1 MKGFLHRLFGG
12 DGPSDKKA
20 ARPEFASPLEIKPF
34 SHGLVR
40 IPALDFFGPH
50 TAAPN
55 GMFHLIWLDRN
66 PEGTIGGHRYEG
78 HGIWTLLSDNGET
91 QATGRLERPQDGH
104 VADNGTF
111 ILSDGMFG
119 DGLNGRLCAVRADG
133 QKLLEREFSANLGS
147 SGISID
153 GRFAICQTANAP
165 GSADSCRYMLFDLAA
180 GREMARWE
188 VETGWGEHYEWDCE
202 ERRVYLCMKD
212 GERVGYDFTGCMVER
227 EAWQLRR
234 IGAGDLNVIQAVLV
248 ATSANDHPL
257 RSEIIAGLEVAA
269 RDGEIWQQAR
279 AYRLLGELHE
289 QAGEIPQAVEAYDEA
304 LKIDPKVG
312 VARRVEQLR
321 KTLGTTVAKP
331 GAKRL
336 SRFEQQAGRL
346 GIQHEVVLLEKGDG
360 KDWRHGANDLWTTVE
375 IGALDHYRSIGWD
388 GAASEGGLIL
398 TLIKAASFEALD
410 ARNSDTFVE
419 ALYAQNVA
427 FDQDRFA
434 PERLIATVSNAT
446 RRQIERNW
454 KVIAASVGN
463 SPAYYPNVRE
473 HHVTSLFDALGPDRL
488 AEIATVFA
496 TAPYDLRAG
505 WPDLTLWQEGKV
517 KFVEVKGPSDSFH
530 ASQARLISKLLLPL
544 RFDVG
549 LAEVRKIS

>member
-1 MKGFLHRLFGG
+1 MTGFFQRLF
-12 DGPSDKKA
+12 SKREA
-20 ARPEFASPLEIKPF
+20 ANETSLPPLAGWLEIEEF
-34 SHGLVR
+34 GHNLVS
-40 IPALDFFGPH
+40 IDALDFIGH
-50 TAAPN
+50 QAVSPN
-55 GMFHLIWLDRN
+55 KRYRLIWADRT
-66 PEGTIGGHRYEG
+66 PDGSRGGNRSEG
-78 HGIWTLLSDNGET
+78 HGSWSLLLDDRIV
-91 QATGRLERPQDGH
+91 TGGNLERPQEGC
-104 VADNGTF
+104 VADNGTV
-111 ILSDGMFG
+111 ILHDWMLGEGLKGRFVAFAPDGTQLITQQF
-119 DGLNGRLCAVRADG
+119 A
-133 QKLLEREFSANLGS
+133 ANLMS
-147 SGISID
+147 NSLSPD
-153 GRFAICQTANAP
+153 GKFAICQTANAP
-165 GSADSCRYMLFDLAA
+165 GSADSCRYMLFDLTT
-180 GREMARWE
+180 GREMARWA
-188 VETGWGEHYEWDCE
+188 VETGWAERYEWDCE
-202 ERRVYLCMKD
+202 QRRVYLCVKD

-234 IGAGDLNVIQAVLV
+234 IGAGDLNVIQAVMV

-257 RSEIIAGLEVAA
+257 RSEIIAGLGIAA

-289 QAGEIPQAVEAYDEA
+289 QACEIAQAVKAYDDA
-304 LKIDPKVG
+304 LAIDPKVG

-360 KDWRHGANDLWTTVE
+360 KDWRHEANGPWTTVE
-375 IGALDHYRSIGWD
+375 IGALDHYRSIGWE

-410 ARNSDTFVE
+410 VRNSDTFIE

-454 KVIAASVGN
+454 KVIAASAGN

-473 HHVTSLFDALGPDRL
+473 HHVTSLFDALGPYRL
-488 AEIATVFA
+488 AEIAAIFA

-505 WPDLTLWQEGKV
+505 WPDLTLWQDGKV

-544 RFDVG
+544 GFEVG
-549 LAEVRKIS
+549 LAEVRKTS

>member
-1 MKGFLHRLFGG
+1 MTGFFQRLFPKREAAHE
-12 DGPSDKKA
+12 PSPPPLAGRLKIE
-20 ARPEFASPLEIKPF
+20 EFG
-34 SHGLVR
+34 HNLVS
-40 IPALDFFGPH
+40 IDALDFIDH
-50 TAAPN
+50 QAVSPN
-55 GMFHLIWLDRN
+55 KRYRLIWADRT
-66 PEGTIGGHRYEG
+66 PDGRRGGNRSEG
-78 HGIWTLLSDNGET
+78 HGSWSLLLDDRIVT
-91 QATGRLERPQDGH
+91 TGRLERPQEGR
-104 VADNGTF
+104 VADNGTV
-111 ILSDGMFG
+111 ILHDWMFG
-119 DGLNGRLCAVRADG
+119 EDLQGRFVAFAPDGSQLVT
-133 QKLLEREFSANLGS
+133 QQFSANLMS
-147 SGISID
+147 NSLSPD
-153 GRFAICQTANAP
+153 GKFAICQTANAP

-188 VETGWGEHYEWDCE
+188 VETGWAEHYEWDCE
-202 ERRVYLCMKD
+202 DRRVYLCMKD
-212 GERVGYDFTGCMVER
+212 GERVGYDFTGTMVER

-234 IGAGDLNVIQAVLV
+234 MGAGDLNVIQSVLV
-248 ATSANDHPL
+248 ATSANGHPL
-257 RSEIIAGLEVAA
+257 RSEIIAGLGIAA

-279 AYRLLGELHE
+279 AHRLLGELHE
-289 QAGEIPQAVEAYDEA
+289 QAGEIAQAVKAYDDA
-304 LKIDPKVG
+304 LTIDPKVG

-321 KTLGTTVAKP
+321 KTLGTTVVKP

-360 KDWRHGANDLWTTVE
+360 KDWRHGANGLWTTVE
-375 IGALDHYRSIGWD
+375 TGVLEHYRSIGWD

-427 FDQDRFA
+427 FEQDRFA

-454 KVIAASVGN
+454 KVIAASAGN

-473 HHVTSLFDALGPDRL
+473 HHVTGLFDALGPDRL
-488 AEIATVFA
+488 AEIAAVFA

-505 WPDLTLWQEGKV
+505 WPDLTLWQGGKV

-544 RFDVG
+544 GFDVG

>member
-1 MKGFLHRLFGG
+1 MTGFFQRLFAKRQAAPETSS
-12 DGPSDKKA
+12 PSLA
-20 ARPEFASPLEIKPF
+20 GLLEIEEF
-34 SHGLVR
+34 GHNLVS
-40 IPALDFFGPH
+40 IDALDFIGH
-50 TAAPN
+50 QAVSPN
-55 GMFHLIWLDRN
+55 KRYRLIWADRT
-66 PEGTIGGHRYEG
+66 PDGSRGGNRSEG
-78 HGIWTLLSDNGET
+78 HGSWSLLLDDRIVTAGS
-91 QATGRLERPQDGH
+91 LERPQEGC
-104 VADNGTF
+104 VADNGTV
-111 ILSDGMFG
+111 ILHDWMFG
-119 DGLNGRLCAVRADG
+119 EGLKGRFVAFAPDGTQLVTQQFA
-133 QKLLEREFSANLGS
+133 ANLMS
-147 SGISID
+147 NSLSPD
-153 GRFAICQTANAP
+153 GKFAICQTANAP
-165 GSADSCRYMLFDLAA
+165 GSADSCRCMLFDLAV

-188 VETGWGEHYEWDCE
+188 VETGWAEHYEWDCE
-202 ERRVYLCMKD
+202 ERRVDLCMKD

-289 QAGEIPQAVEAYDEA
+289 QAGEIPQAAEAYDEA

-321 KTLGTTVAKP
+321 KTLGPNVAKP

-336 SRFEQQAGRL
+336 SRFEQQAQRL
-346 GIQHEVVLLEKGDG
+346 GIEHEVVLLEKGDG
-360 KDWRHGANDLWTTVE
+360 KDWRHGAKHLWTTIE
-375 IGALDHYRSIGWD
+375 SGALDHYRSIGWD

-427 FDQDRFA
+427 FEQDRVA
-434 PERLIATVSNAT
+434 PVRLIATVSNAT

-454 KVIAASVGN
+454 KIIAASAGN

-473 HHVTSLFDALGPDRL
+473 HHVTGLFNALGPDRL

-505 WPDLTLWQEGKV
+505 WPDLTLWQDGKV
-517 KFVEVKGPSDSFH
+517 KFVEVKGPSGSFH

-544 RFDVG
+544 GFEVG

>member
-1 MKGFLHRLFGG
+1 MTGFFQRLF
-12 DGPSDKKA
+12 SKREA
-20 ARPEFASPLEIKPF
+20 ANETSLPPLAGWLEIEEF
-34 SHGLVR
+34 GHNLVS
-40 IPALDFFGPH
+40 IDALDFIGH
-50 TAAPN
+50 QAVSPN
-55 GMFHLIWLDRN
+55 KRYRLIWADRT
-66 PEGTIGGHRYEG
+66 PDGSRGGNRSEG
-78 HGIWTLLSDNGET
+78 HGSWSLLLDDRIV
-91 QATGRLERPQDGH
+91 TGGNLERPQEGC
-104 VADNGTF
+104 VADNGTV
-111 ILSDGMFG
+111 ILHDWMLGEGLKGRFVAFAPDGTQLITQQF
-119 DGLNGRLCAVRADG
+119 A
-133 QKLLEREFSANLGS
+133 ANLMS
-147 SGISID
+147 NSLSPD
-153 GRFAICQTANAP
+153 GKFAICQTANAP
-165 GSADSCRYMLFDLAA
+165 GSADSCRYMLFDLTT
-180 GREMARWE
+180 GREMARWA
-188 VETGWGEHYEWDCE
+188 VETGWAERYEWDCE
-202 ERRVYLCMKD
+202 QRRVYLCVKD

-234 IGAGDLNVIQAVLV
+234 IGAGDLNVIQAVMV

-257 RSEIIAGLEVAA
+257 RSEIIAGLGIAA

-289 QAGEIPQAVEAYDEA
+289 QACEIAQAVKAYDDA
-304 LKIDPKVG
+304 LAIDPKVG

-360 KDWRHGANDLWTTVE
+360 KDWRHEANGPWTTVE
-375 IGALDHYRSIGWD
+375 IGALDHYRSIGWE

-410 ARNSDTFVE
+410 VRNSDTFVE

-454 KVIAASVGN
+454 KVIAASAGN

-473 HHVTSLFDALGPDRL
+473 HHVTSLFDALGPYRL
-488 AEIATVFA
+488 AEIAAIFA

-505 WPDLTLWQEGKV
+505 WPDLTLWQDGKV

-544 RFDVG
+544 GFEVG
-549 LAEVRKIS
+549 LAEVRKTS

>member
-1 MKGFLHRLFGG
+1 MTGFFQRLF
-12 DGPSDKKA
+12 SKREA
-20 ARPEFASPLEIKPF
+20 ANETSLPPLAGWLEIEEF
-34 SHGLVR
+34 GHNLVS
-40 IPALDFFGPH
+40 IDALDFIGH
-50 TAAPN
+50 QAVSPN
-55 GMFHLIWLDRN
+55 KRYRLIWADRT
-66 PEGTIGGHRYEG
+66 PDGSRGGNRSEG
-78 HGIWTLLSDNGET
+78 HGSWSLLLDDRIV
-91 QATGRLERPQDGH
+91 TGGNLERPQEGC
-104 VADNGTF
+104 VADNGTV
-111 ILSDGMFG
+111 ILHDWMLGEGLKGRFVAFAPDGTQLITQQF
-119 DGLNGRLCAVRADG
+119 A
-133 QKLLEREFSANLGS
+133 ANLMS
-147 SGISID
+147 NSLSPD
-153 GRFAICQTANAP
+153 GKFAICQTANAP
-165 GSADSCRYMLFDLAA
+165 GSADSCRYMLFDLTT
-180 GREMARWE
+180 GREMARWA
-188 VETGWGEHYEWDCE
+188 VETGWAERYEWDCE
-202 ERRVYLCMKD
+202 QRRVYLCVKD
-212 GERVGYDFTGCMVER
+212 GERVGYDFTGRMVER

-234 IGAGDLNVIQAVLV
+234 IGAGDLNVIQAVMV

-257 RSEIIAGLEVAA
+257 RSEIIAGLGIAA

-289 QAGEIPQAVEAYDEA
+289 QACEIAQAVKAYDDA
-304 LKIDPKVG
+304 LAIDPKVG

-360 KDWRHGANDLWTTVE
+360 KDWRHEANGPWTTVE
-375 IGALDHYRSIGWD
+375 IGALDHYRSIGWE

-410 ARNSDTFVE
+410 VRNSDTFVE

-454 KVIAASVGN
+454 KVIAASAGN

-473 HHVTSLFDALGPDRL
+473 HHVTSLFDALGPYRL
-488 AEIATVFA
+488 AEIAAIFA

-505 WPDLTLWQEGKV
+505 WPDLTLWQDGKV

-544 RFDVG
+544 GFEVG
-549 LAEVRKIS
+549 LAEVRKTS

>member
-1 MKGFLHRLFGG
+1 MTGFFQRLF
-12 DGPSDKKA
+12 SKRQA
-20 ARPEFASPLEIKPF
+20 AQETSSPPLAGRLEIEEF
-34 SHGLVR
+34 GHNLVS
-40 IPALDFFGPH
+40 IDALDFIGH
-50 TAAPN
+50 QAVSPN
-55 GMFHLIWLDRN
+55 RRYRLIWADRT
-66 PEGTIGGHRYEG
+66 PDGSRGGYRSEG
-78 HGIWTLLSDNGET
+78 HGSWSLLLDDRIVT
-91 QATGRLERPQDGH
+91 TGSLERPQEGC
-104 VADNGTF
+104 VADNGTV
-111 ILSDGMFG
+111 ILHDWMFG
-119 DGLNGRLCAVRADG
+119 EGLKGRFVAFAPDGTQLVTQQFAANLMSNSLSPDG
-133 QKLLEREFSANLGS
+133 Q
-147 SGISID
+147 
-153 GRFAICQTANAP
+153 FAICQTANAP

-188 VETGWGEHYEWDCE
+188 VETGWAEHYEWDCE
-202 ERRVYLCMKD
+202 DRRVYLCMKD
-212 GERVGYDFTGCMVER
+212 GERACYDFTGTMVER

-234 IGAGDLNVIQAVLV
+234 IGAGDLNVIQSVLV
-248 ATSANDHPL
+248 ATSANDHPF
-257 RSEIIAGLEVAA
+257 RSEIIAGLGVAA
-269 RDGEIWQQAR
+269 RDGEVWQQAR

-289 QAGEIPQAVEAYDEA
+289 QAGEIVQAVKAYDDA
-304 LKIDPKVG
+304 LTIDPKVG

-360 KDWRHGANDLWTTVE
+360 KDWRHEANGPWTTVE
-375 IGALDHYRSIGWD
+375 IGALDHYRSIGWE

-398 TLIKAASFEALD
+398 TLIKATSFEALD
-410 ARNSDTFVE
+410 VRNSDTFVE

-427 FDQDRFA
+427 FDQDRFS

-454 KVIAASVGN
+454 KVIAASAGN

-473 HHVTSLFDALGPDRL
+473 HHVISLFDALGPDRL
-488 AEIATVFA
+488 AEIAAVFA

-505 WPDLTLWQEGKV
+505 WPDLTLWQDGKV

-544 RFDVG
+544 GFEVG
-549 LAEVRKIS
+549 LAEVRKTF

>member
-1 MKGFLHRLFGG
+1 MTGFFQRLFSKREAPQEIWP
-12 DGPSDKKA
+12 PS
-20 ARPEFASPLEIKPF
+20 REGRLYIEEFG
-34 SHGLVR
+34 HNLVS
-40 IPALDFFGPH
+40 IDALDFIGH
-50 TAAPN
+50 QAVSPN
-55 GMFHLIWLDRN
+55 RRYRLIWADRT
-66 PEGTIGGHRYEG
+66 PDGSRGGNRNEG
-78 HGIWTLLSDNGET
+78 HGSWSLLLDDRIV
-91 QATGRLERPQDGH
+91 ATGRLERPQEGC
-104 VADNGTF
+104 VADNGTV
-111 ILSDGMFG
+111 ILHDWMFG
-119 DGLNGRLCAVRADG
+119 EGLQGRFVAFAPDGSQLVSQQFA
-133 QKLLEREFSANLGS
+133 ANLMS
-147 SGISID
+147 NSLSPD
-153 GRFAICQTANAP
+153 GNFAICQTANAP

-188 VETGWGEHYEWDCE
+188 VETGWAEHYEWDCE
-202 ERRVYLCMKD
+202 DRRVYLCMKD
-212 GERVGYDFTGCMVER
+212 SERVGYDFTGCMVER

-234 IGAGDLNVIQAVLV
+234 IGAGDLNVIQSILV
-248 ATSANDHPL
+248 ATSADDHPL
-257 RSEIIAGLEVAA
+257 RSEIIGGLGVAA
-269 RDGEIWQQAR
+269 RDGEVWQQAR

-289 QAGEIPQAVEAYDEA
+289 QADEIAKAVKAYDAA
-304 LKIDPKVG
+304 LTIDPKVG

-321 KTLGTTVAKP
+321 KTLGTSVAKP

-336 SRFEQQAGRL
+336 SRFEQQAARL

-360 KDWRHGANDLWTTVE
+360 KDWRHGANGPWTTVE
-375 IGALDHYRSIGWD
+375 LGALDHYRSTGWQ

-398 TLIKAASFEALD
+398 TLIKAASFDMLD

-427 FDQDRFA
+427 FEQDRFA
-434 PERLIATVSNAT
+434 KEHLISTVANAT

-454 KVIAASVGN
+454 KVIAASAGN

-473 HHVTSLFDALGPDRL
+473 HHVTGLFDALGPGRL

-505 WPDLTLWQEGKV
+505 WPDLTLWQDGKV

-544 RFDVG
+544 GFNVS
-549 LAEVRKIS
+549 LAEVRKRS

>member
-1 MKGFLHRLFGG
+1 MTGFFQRLFSKGE
-12 DGPSDKKA
+12 A
-20 ARPEFASPLEIKPF
+20 ANKTSPPPLAGQLKIEEYG
-34 SHGLVR
+34 HNLVS
-40 IPALDFFGPH
+40 IDALDFIGH
-50 TAAPN
+50 QAVSPN
-55 GMFHLIWLDRN
+55 RRYRLIWADRT
-66 PEGTIGGHRYEG
+66 PDGSRGGYRSEG
-78 HGIWTLLSDNGET
+78 HGSWSLLLDD
-91 QATGRLERPQDGH
+91 QIVTGGNLERTQEGC
-104 VADNGTF
+104 VADNGTV
-111 ILSDGMFG
+111 ILHDWMFG
-119 DGLNGRLCAVRADG
+119 EGLKGRFVAFAPDGTQLITQQFA
-133 QKLLEREFSANLGS
+133 ANLMS
-147 SGISID
+147 NSLSPD
-153 GRFAICQTANAP
+153 GKFAICQTANAP

-188 VETGWGEHYEWDCE
+188 VETGWAEHYEWDCE
-202 ERRVYLCMKD
+202 DRRVHLCMKD
-212 GERVGYDFTGCMVER
+212 GERVGYDFTGTMVER
-227 EAWQLRR
+227 EAWELRR
-234 IGAGDLNVIQAVLV
+234 IGAGDLNVIQSVLV

-257 RSEIIAGLEVAA
+257 RSEIIVGLGVAA
-269 RDGEIWQQAR
+269 RDGEVWQQAR
-279 AYRLLGELHE
+279 AHRLLGELHE
-289 QAGEIPQAVEAYDEA
+289 QAGEIAQAVKAYDDA
-304 LKIDPKVG
+304 LTIDPKVG

-360 KDWRHGANDLWTTVE
+360 KDWRHEANGPWTTVE
-375 IGALDHYRSIGWD
+375 IGALDHYRSIGWE

-410 ARNSDTFVE
+410 VRNSDTFVE

-454 KVIAASVGN
+454 KVIAASAGN

-473 HHVTSLFDALGPDRL
+473 HHVTSLFDALGPYRL
-488 AEIATVFA
+488 AEIAAIFA
-496 TAPYDLRAG
+496 SAPYDLRAG
-505 WPDLTLWQEGKV
+505 WPDLTLWQDGKV

-544 RFDVG
+544 GFEVG
-549 LAEVRKIS
+549 LAEVRKTS